1 MSGNIMTQVQEKMF
15 DMYKRAD
22 AKIVKDYTG
31 DMPYGMKK
39 ATAKEKRERFENL
52 TPAELPELIKKY
64 GFDEVNKRLGEY
76 LGGN

>member
-1 MSGNIMTQVQEKMF
+1 MENIMTMVQNEMY
-15 DMYKRAD
+15 DMYRRMDK
-22 AKIVKDYTG
+22 KIVDDYVG

-39 ATAKEKRERFENL
+39 ATEKEKRERFENL
-52 TPAELPELIKKY
+52 TPRELPELIKKY